1 MKFAVCDYCL
11 RQFAVL
17 PVPRLEAQRGRRN
30 QVIDSVFHSLQAD
43 ILASQ
48 AQALLRSNKL
58 EHNIS
63 HVANGLDCDMVAGV
77 PLSLNSASSGSCPF
91 FL

>member
-1 MKFAVCDYCL
+1 MACDSSPRMLAVML
-11 RQFAVL
+11 AE
-17 PVPRLEAQRGRRN
+17 RLETQCGRRS
-30 QVIDSVFHSLQAD
+30 QVVDSVFYPLQAN
-43 ILASQ
+43 ILASH
-48 AQALLRSNKL
+48 AQAPRRSNKL